1 MCCSFLANISVLVG
15 KLRKEGGSKEKSKR
29 RRKSGRRRR
38 NIDKEGKEEGR
49 RGRGERGGGE
59 AQILISDGAP
69 SILLLVVRTWR
80 A

>member
-1 MCCSFLANISVLVG
+1 MFLLLLMCCSFLANISVLVG

-49 RGRGERGGGE
+49 GGE

-69 SILLLVVRTWR
+69 SILLVVRTWR

>member
-1 MCCSFLANISVLVG
+1 MVG
-15 KLRKEGGSKEKSKR
+15 VRSCEKKGEARKKVKEGEGVVE
-29 RRKSGRRRR
+29 GGR

-49 RGRGERGGGE
+49 RGGGE

-69 SILLLVVRTWR
+69 AILLLVVRTWR